1 MANFASL
8 GDGPISSDY
17 LNPSTIKVKK
27 PKKKKSKNTRQ
38 KPVDED
44 DIFPLESTPAD
55 SNAMDVD
62 SKDSAP
68 IKKRKVMDDTFVDDE
83 DLQTS
88 LSIQRKNALKK
99 RKRMRPEDI
108 VKQLKEEQDEPEP
121 SEAQDGGL
129 VIGEVSEFVS
139 GLSKPDEDE
148 ERKPRKPKTVSR
160 SPEPEEDHPME
171 GNYEEGEEEKP
182 TTSAAEDPE
191 DGGVDEEKHV
201 GQGMA
206 AALSLLRERGLVEDS
221 RGDSE
226 FQNLRERED
235 FLARKRLLE
244 EELDEQARYQRERD
258 RMSGKLDRMSV
269 REREEWARQQNTWRD
284 QQQSRR
290 MAELYSAGYKPSV
303 ELKYTDEH
311 GRSLDQKE
319 AFKQLSHQFHGKGS
333 GKGKTEK
340 LLKKI
345 EDEKRREGQSLFDAS
360 QSAGMSL
367 AAQQQLKKRREAGVR
382 LA

>member
-1 MANFASL
+1 
-8 GDGPISSDY
+8 
-17 LNPSTIKVKK
+17 
-27 PKKKKSKNTRQ
+27 
-38 KPVDED
+38 
-44 DIFPLESTPAD
+44 
-55 SNAMDVD
+55 
-62 SKDSAP
+62 
-68 IKKRKVMDDTFVDDE
+68 
-83 DLQTS
+83 
-88 LSIQRKNALKK
+88 
-99 RKRMRPEDI
+99 
-108 VKQLKEEQDEPEP
+108 
-121 SEAQDGGL
+121 
-129 VIGEVSEFVS
+129 
-139 GLSKPDEDE
+139 
-148 ERKPRKPKTVSR
+148 
-160 SPEPEEDHPME
+160 
-171 GNYEEGEEEKP
+171 
-182 TTSAAEDPE
+182 
-191 DGGVDEEKHV
+191 
-201 GQGMA
+201 
-206 AALSLLRERGLVEDS
+206 
-221 RGDSE
+221 
-226 FQNLRERED
+226 
-235 FLARKRLLE
+235 
-244 EELDEQARYQRERD
+244 
-258 RMSGKLDRMSV
+258 MSGKLDRMSV